1 MQKAPWTRCGT
12 ERSPLPYLNN
22 VIVISWFCP
31 HWHLQ
36 NCCYEQQIFIALCT
50 SNLCSPIKYTT
61 TTKTKWFRTRFSFVF
76 HDKAKRT
83 QQENLLH
90 FISTK
95 HDMNEEGRSWL
106 LWQLVKARESNLV
119 LTLLSDTSDKEIQ
132 KRQYRGPDSQSG
144 VREVKKE
151 GGNC

>member
-1 MQKAPWTRCGT
+1 MVQAF
-12 ERSPLPYLNN
+12 YL
-22 VIVISWFCP
+22 VDCP
-31 HWHLQ
+31 AQLYCTW
-36 NCCYEQQIFIALCT
+36 IF
-50 SNLCSPIKYTT
+50 
-61 TTKTKWFRTRFSFVF
+61 
-76 HDKAKRT
+76 KAKRT
-83 QQENLLH
+83 QQGNLLH

-119 LTLLSDTSDKEIQ
+119 LTLLSDTSDKKIQ
-132 KRQYRGPDSQSG
+132 ERQYKGPDSQSG

>member
-1 MQKAPWTRCGT
+1 MVQAFYLVDCPTQLICTWIFKA
-12 ERSPLPYLNN
+12 E
-22 VIVISWFCP
+22 
-31 HWHLQ
+31 
-36 NCCYEQQIFIALCT
+36 
-50 SNLCSPIKYTT
+50 
-61 TTKTKWFRTRFSFVF
+61 
-76 HDKAKRT
+76 RT
-83 QQENLLH
+83 QQGNLLL

-95 HDMNEEGRSWL
+95 HDMNKKGRSWL
-106 LWQLVKARESNLV
+106 LWQPVKARESNLV